1 MTDTYQDGDD
11 GSDTDLGAL
20 AISPS
25 LPQMRAQ
32 AARQA
37 GTRYRR
43 RTPSRVARLNGAD
56 PDRSTLAPWSR

>member
-1 MTDTYQDGDD
+1 MTDTNDEGDD

-32 AARQA
+32 AARQTA
-37 GTRYRR
+37 TRH
-43 RTPSRVARLNGAD
+43 RTPAPSRVARLNGAD